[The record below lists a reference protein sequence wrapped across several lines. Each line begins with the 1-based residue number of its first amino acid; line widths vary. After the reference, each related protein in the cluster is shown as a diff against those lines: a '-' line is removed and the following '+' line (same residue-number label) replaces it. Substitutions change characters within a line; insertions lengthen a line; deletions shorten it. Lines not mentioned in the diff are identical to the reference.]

1 MVFEQSRAQNII
13 NKMYLW
19 GGRYLIF
26 AIPAVVVGLFYQD
39 DISHI
44 KYFFIALVVIF
55 LVTTLWLL
63 IFNSDK
69 SRVIEYGLIF
79 DDKGVCYVE
88 YGSKKTLE
96 WHQCEGVVVTSARDY
111 PRVITIKSK
120 NKDDIAFGYYV
131 FSRKQREAIFR
142 HISAFLPS

>member
-1 MVFEQSRAQNII
+1 MGRSIFNICYSCRSCWFVLSR
-13 NKMYLW
+13 
-19 GGRYLIF
+19 RYFPYKIF
-26 AIPAVVVGLFYQD
+26 FI
-39 DISHI
+39 
-44 KYFFIALVVIF
+44 IALVVIF